1 MIKSS
6 KKFKVFLGTLFL
18 AVLALFTV
26 AYAADDDG
34 KITLTKTAKR
44 YDDYGRKSR
53 VALNV
58 SANSYTKS
66 LKLDVVLVLD
76 GSGSMAYGPNG
87 KKDKVNVN
95 NPSRLTSAKK
105 AAKTFI

>member
-34 KITLTKTAKR
+34 KITLAKTVKR

-87 KKDKVNVN
+87 EKDKVNVN
-95 NPSRLTSAKK
+95 KMKLILIKS
-105 AAKTFI
+105 